1 MEEKKR
7 EKGKSYYVGIV
18 ALVFLIIGYQTALF
32 VHKAAVAQ
40 IVSHRDSPDTVYV
53 YEQVASGKKASYGG
67 DKASYNSKKAPSG
80 GNIGRTVPSSGME
93 TRRSEHSQAADK
105 IYKANRRVESFVFN
119 PNTVS
124 VEDLIRLGFSE
135 KQAGAIDSYRTKGGR
150 FRRKADFAK
159 SFVVADSVYRRLEP
173 YIDIP
178 LVDLNQADSA
188 ALDDLPGIG
197 GYFAKS
203 IIAHRTAIGGFTC
216 KEQLLDVKNMDKERY
231 DALADLVFVNENDMK
246 PLRLWTMPEDSL
258 RLHPYIG
265 KKYAR
270 GIVLY
275 REHNPPESLSVD
287 GLLKAGVIDEETA
300 VKLSRCLIP
309 KAPD

>member
-53 YEQVASGKKASYGG
+53 YERALSYPGDNKTSYRGKKDS
-67 DKASYNSKKAPSG
+67 SG
-80 GNIGRTVPSSGME
+80 GNKGRSESSGIE
-93 TRRSEHSQAADK
+93 TRRAEHSPAADR
-105 IYKANRRVESFVFN
+105 IYKANRRVESFAFN

-124 VEDLIRLGFSE
+124 VEDLMRLGFSE
-135 KQAGAIDSYRTKGGR
+135 KQAGAIDSYRAKGGR
-150 FRRKADFAK
+150 FRRKSDFAK

-178 LVDLNQADSA
+178 LLDLNQADSA

-203 IIAHRTAIGGFTC
+203 IIAHRTAIGGFTS

-231 DALADLVFVNENDMK
+231 DALADLVFVDEKDMK

-258 RLHPYIG
+258 RLHPFIG

-287 GLLKAGVIDEETA
+287 GLLKAGVIDEATA
-300 VKLSRCLIP
+300 VKLSRCLIAE
-309 KAPD
+309 APD